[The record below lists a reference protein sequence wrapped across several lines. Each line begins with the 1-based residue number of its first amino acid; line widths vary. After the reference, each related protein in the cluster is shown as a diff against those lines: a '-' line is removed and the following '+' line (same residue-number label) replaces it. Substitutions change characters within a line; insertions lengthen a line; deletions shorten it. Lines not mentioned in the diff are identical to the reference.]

1 MAETSRVSKNEASPE
16 TFRSC
21 AGAAVQLCGA
31 RLQRIWV
38 LGGLLHPDVHGR
50 ACLIQEVSWLAS
62 APWKPEKKPLFLLPC
77 GRRHNAQ
84 ELQELACSRRGS

>member
-38 LGGLLHPDVHGR
+38 LGAYCTQTCTVVH
-50 ACLIQEVSWLAS
+50 A
-62 APWKPEKKPLFLLPC
+62 
-77 GRRHNAQ
+77 
-84 ELQELACSRRGS
+84 

>member
-16 TFRSC
+16 TFRLC
-21 AGAAVQLCGA
+21 AGAAAVQLWSETAEDLDAGC
-31 RLQRIWV
+31 
-38 LGGLLHPDVHGR
+38 LLHPDVHGR
-50 ACLIQEVSWLAS
+50 AFLIQEVSWLAS

-84 ELQELACSRRGS
+84 ELQELACSRRES